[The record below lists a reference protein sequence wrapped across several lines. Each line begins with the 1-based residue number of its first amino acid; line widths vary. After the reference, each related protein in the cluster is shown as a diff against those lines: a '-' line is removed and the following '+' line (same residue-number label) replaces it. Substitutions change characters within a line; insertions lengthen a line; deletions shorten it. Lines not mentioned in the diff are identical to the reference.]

1 MSDRYGATGSQAS
14 CKESAAKS
22 SATALIRR
30 SRLQKHTLFLSP
42 LLTRR
47 SQEDLARGE
56 DVVGSLNLRSQ
67 SHGRQHFRVIDDA
80 NPPGFEVAKGCTSW
94 SPSG

>member
-14 CKESAAKS
+14 CKESSAKS

-47 SQEDLARGE
+47 SQDLAKGE

-80 NPPGFEVAKGCTSW
+80 NPPGSEVAKGCTFW
-94 SPSG
+94 SPSW